1 MFQNGLKRIGKQ
13 MTEILTFHSI
23 SDNNQDP
30 WAVSPS
36 TFELEMRW
44 LNSRGYKGISLSQF
58 YENAGQEKV
67 VVLTFDDGYKDFFD
81 TVVPILNTFNFSA
94 TVFIL
99 AGLIGS
105 LACWRKKELQSS
117 VLLNWNEIHGVIDA
131 GHEIGS
137 HGLSHPN
144 YFHLSTEGLKQ
155 EIAGSKKIIEG
166 NIKTPV
172 ASFAYPYN
180 IYNEQIVDIVKEAGY
195 KHAVRNGKNCKND
208 FKVDCFQLCR
218 SSINSK
224 NSVKEFIV

>member
-1 MFQNGLKRIGKQ
+1 

-23 SDNNQDP
+23 SDNNQDS

-44 LNSRGYKGISLSQF
+44 LAKKGYRGVSLKKF
-58 YENAGQEKV
+58 YNNVGQGKV
-67 VVLTFDDGYKDFFD
+67 VVLTFDDGYKNFFD
-81 TVVPILNTFNFSA
+81 TAMPILNMLNFSA

-99 AGLIGS
+99 AKLIGDVGR
-105 LACWRKKELQSS
+105 WRKKELQSS
-117 VLLNWNEIHGVIDA
+117 ALLDWDEIHGAIDA

-166 NIKTPV
+166 NIKAPV
-172 ASFAYPYN
+172 VSFAYPYN
-180 IYNEQIVDIVKEAGY
+180 IYNKQILGIVKEAGY
-195 KHAVRNGKNCKND
+195 KYAVRNGKNCKND
-208 FKVDCFQLCR
+208 FKADCFQLCR
-218 SSINSK
+218 RSINSK
-224 NSVKEFIV
+224 NSVKEFII